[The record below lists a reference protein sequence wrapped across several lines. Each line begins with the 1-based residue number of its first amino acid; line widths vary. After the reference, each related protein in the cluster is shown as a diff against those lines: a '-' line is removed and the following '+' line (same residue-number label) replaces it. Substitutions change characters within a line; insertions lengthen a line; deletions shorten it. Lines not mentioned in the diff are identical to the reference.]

1 MEVVF
6 VVVLVVGVFLCMK
19 VVVAEAFV
27 VCSAVVRG
35 AGGPEVRLRWKVF
48 YA

>member
-6 VVVLVVGVFLCMK
+6 VMVLVVEVFLCVK

-27 VCSAVVRG
+27 VCSAVGRG